1 MEPLA
6 SHAEPSASLR
16 TIDGRYRI
24 ESEIGHGAMGT
35 VCRAWDTTARRP
47 VALKMLALTK
57 VDGARLQRAQRWFRR
72 EFHVVAGLQH
82 PRIVQVYDFGLDAG
96 SPYYTMELL
105 DGRDLRDVA
114 DIDLDTGVRILRDLA
129 SALAYLH
136 ARRLVHRD
144 LKPRNVRCTSDG
156 RAKLID
162 FGILAAVG
170 TVGEIAG
177 TPTSMA
183 PEGVRGAPLDGRASA
198 EWYQRAASKGHA
210 TAQFELGRMY
220 AAGIG
225 VTKDEKRAA
234 ELMEQAANQRLPW
247 AMQALAGMYLRGAG
261 VAKNDVQAYKWFS
274 LAIDEPETA
283 ASADFIKLAKAA
295 KAELDKTMPADSVR
309 EANKLAADWQ
319 IGRAHV

>member
-1 MEPLA
+1 MQSRILRAIFAPLLSIAFLVAPLA
-6 SHAEPSASLR
+6 SWASFEEGEKAYEQADYWTAFRAFLPLAKEGHAPSQ
-16 TIDGRYRI
+16 
-24 ESEIGHGAMGT
+24 AMLG
-35 VCRAWDTTARRP
+35 
-47 VALKMLALTK
+47 K
-57 VDGARLQRAQRWFRR
+57 VYF
-72 EFHVVAGLQH
+72 
-82 PRIVQVYDFGLDAG
+82 FG
-96 SPYYTMELL
+96 
-105 DGRDLRDVA
+105 
-114 DIDLDTGVRILRDLA
+114 
-129 SALAYLH
+129 
-136 ARRLVHRD
+136 
-144 LKPRNVRCTSDG
+144 N
-156 RAKLID
+156 
-162 FGILAAVG
+162 
-170 TVGEIAG
+170 
-177 TPTSMA
+177 
-183 PEGVRGAPLDGRASA
+183 GAPLDGRASA

-309 EANKLAADWQ
+309 EAGKLAADW
-319 IGRAHV
+319 RAKAKPVDAQWIRPVNLPNGARPVATNFDPNVSKRSREMTDGYFPKE